1 MRSFTSGV
9 GVVEKSPS
17 KPFPYKISDWV
28 RDLYASGSPVEM
40 IVWKHGISEETVRR
54 WVAEDPGVG

>member
-1 MRSFTSGV
+1 MRLFTSGA
-9 GVVEKSPS
+9 GVVENDR

-28 RDLYASGSPVEM
+28 REMHASGSPVAM

-54 WVAEDPGVG
+54 WVAEDSGIG